1 MSEQKSL
8 KVGDR
13 VRFTREDCHWIEIP
27 IHNGDEGVIIGNGS
41 GYFPNSVDV
50 DFSGVTDEISVNDLE
65 LIEPYNPKT
74 DFLTRL
80 QSLLSEFDAEI
91 RFVEGDYSPAILFMG
106 HKGEKTRFGKFID
119 GVVLYSTHSCISAET
134 IMDYDKE

>member
-1 MSEQKSL
+1 MSEQKRF
-8 KVGDR
+8 KIGDR
-13 VRFTREDCHWIEIP
+13 VRFTREDCHWIETS
-27 IHNGDEGVIIGNGS
+27 IHNGDEGVVIGNGS

-50 DFSGVTDEISVNDLE
+50 SFSGVSDEISVNDLE
-65 LIEPYNPKT
+65 LVETYDPTT

-91 RFVEGDYSPAILFMG
+91 RFVEGDYSPAIIF
-106 HKGEKTRFGKFID
+106 KGYKDEKTSFGEFID
-119 GVVLYSTHSCISAET
+119 GLMLYSNHSCISADN